1 MIRNLQKPI
10 DFEKTTAIELK
21 ERVLHF
27 AGPKG
32 KIELGISSSCLKI
45 NINQSDSTVHL
56 SAPIAD
62 ISSKERAVVG
72 TIRALIKNSIK
83 GVFSGHHKTVI
94 FTGTGLSIQ
103 IVGNT
108 LVMKIGKSHPVIK
121 DIPSNVKCVIKSSDI
136 KTLSLGVES
145 VDKAAVGQ
153 FARDL
158 CDLSKNKYK
167 GGIHIWIEGNE
178 PKLKEGK
185 K

>member
-10 DFEKTTAIELK
+10 EFEKETVIHLK
-21 ERVLHF
+21 DRVLYF

-32 KIELGISSSCLKI
+32 KIELGIASSCLKI
-45 NINQSDSTVHL
+45 NINESDSTMDL

-72 TIRALIKNSIK
+72 TTRALIRNCIK
-83 GVFSGHHKTVI
+83 GVFSGHQKTVI
-94 FTGTGLSIQ
+94 FTGTGVSVQ
-103 IVGNT
+103 IIGNT
-108 LVMKIGKSHPVIK
+108 LVMKIGKSHPVIR
-121 DIPSNVKCVIKSSDI
+121 DIPNNVKCVIKSSDI
-136 KTLSLGVES
+136 KTLSLGIES

-153 FARDL
+153 FSRDL

-167 GGIHIWIEGNE
+167 GGIHIWIEGKE